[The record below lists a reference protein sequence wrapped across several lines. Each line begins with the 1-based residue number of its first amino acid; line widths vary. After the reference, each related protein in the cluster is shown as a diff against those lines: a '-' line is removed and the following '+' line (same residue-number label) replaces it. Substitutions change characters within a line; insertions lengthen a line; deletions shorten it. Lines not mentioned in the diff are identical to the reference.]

1 MSSAFKAT
9 QTSHTRRT
17 AVAQK
22 AAGQNLS
29 TNHSEHV
36 VAGAAFKALI
46 DVCSPGA
53 TVDIV
58 ADHVIALW
66 GMISRVRC
74 VQAATNECSA
84 GEIRP
89 HTFQSCQL

>member
-1 MSSAFKAT
+1 MSSAFQAT
-9 QTSHTRRT
+9 QTSHTQDVQCSVT
-17 AVAQK
+17 T

-53 TVDIV
+53 VDIV